1 MHRAPAKH
9 TSKGIF
15 IAAVIVAII
24 FIGLGF
30 YLTQPHTLIDQ
41 LSTVSFG
48 VILTFG
54 LIILTVLDG
63 RARSK
68 FVRFL
73 SDWLW
78 GTVLLAFVH
87 LYMIG
92 LDPEWLFL
100 GCGSG
105 IIAFLALMAALRTK
119 FVTSEIPY
127 ERVRESQINK

>member
-9 TSKGIF
+9 TNKGIV
-15 IAAVIVAII
+15 IATIIVALI
-24 FIGLGF
+24 FIGIDF
-30 YLTQPHTLIDQ
+30 YLTKPTSMVDRM
-41 LSTVSFG
+41 STVSFG
-48 VILTFG
+48 IILTLG

-100 GCGSG
+100 GAGSG
-105 IIAFLALMAALRTK
+105 IIAFLAMIAALRTK
-119 FVTSEIPY
+119 FITTETDY
-127 ERVRESQINK
+127 DRVREER

>member
-9 TSKGIF
+9 TNKGIV
-15 IAAVIVAII
+15 IATIIVALI
-24 FIGLGF
+24 FIGIDF
-30 YLTQPHTLIDQ
+30 YLTKPTSMVDRM
-41 LSTVSFG
+41 STVSFG
-48 VILTFG
+48 IILTLG

-92 LDPEWLFL
+92 LDPEWFFL
-100 GCGSG
+100 GAGSG
-105 IIAFLALMAALRTK
+105 IIAFLAMIAALRTK
-119 FVTSEIPY
+119 FITTETDY
-127 ERVRESQINK
+127 DRVREER

>member
-9 TSKGIF
+9 TNKGII
-15 IAAVIVAII
+15 IAAIIVAII
-24 FIGLGF
+24 FIGIGF
-30 YLTQPHTLIDQ
+30 YLTRPTTLVTQ

-48 VILTFG
+48 IILTFG

-68 FVRFL
+68 FVRFIG
-73 SDWLW
+73 DWLW
-78 GTVLLAFVH
+78 GTALLAFVH

-100 GCGSG
+100 GVGTG
-105 IIAFLALMAALRTK
+105 IIALFSLIAALRTK
-119 FVTSEIPY
+119 FTTHEGY
-127 ERVRESQINK
+127 DHVREED